1 MAGRTRSI
9 EISEQAFELI
19 CRAAV
24 LDQVD
29 FSTCL
34 ESMVMYHTEHIKA
47 REYVERMARTGP
59 DGEEDRVSSVAAGR
73 RPAQQP
79 AEHEPDRAGERAWRF
94 VA

>member
-1 MAGRTRSI
+1 MADKTRSI
-9 EISEQAFELI
+9 DISEQAFELI

-29 FSTCL
+29 FSTCI

-47 REYVERMARTGP
+47 REYVERMSRIGP
-59 DGEEDRVSSVAAGR
+59 DGEAACVPSGSEAGR
-73 RPAQQP
+73 RPAEQ
-79 AEHEPDRAGERAWRF
+79 EPNVPGLGVWRF